1 MGIAVQTLKP
11 IRNNIF
17 KMFRK
22 ILSQNLPRNM
32 RKYSGYQL
40 PQNIEEILQS
50 QTREVASS
58 QAARVFGSGFLSHQG
73 SLTEVVMEQ
82 GNSDNS
88 VVELVSG
95 ELLGDI
101 REVDRVE
108 VFQRINVP
116 MDMKTNVPE
125 PFNADISE
133 EMLKEGVP
141 VGLSDSQV
149 NLEARSNMDTRLEV
163 ISTV

>member
-1 MGIAVQTLKP
+1 MQLI
-11 IRNNIF
+11 
-17 KMFRK
+17 
-22 ILSQNLPRNM
+22 NLV
-32 RKYSGYQL
+32 YL
-40 PQNIEEILQS
+40 P
-50 QTREVASS
+50 
-58 QAARVFGSGFLSHQG
+58 RVFGSGFLSHQG
-73 SLTEVVMEQ
+73 SLTEVAIEQ

-88 VVELVSG
+88 VVEVASG
-95 ELLGDI
+95 ELMGDI

-108 VFQRINVP
+108 VFQRINVT

-149 NLEARSNMDTRLEV
+149 RKYLE
-163 ISTV
+163 